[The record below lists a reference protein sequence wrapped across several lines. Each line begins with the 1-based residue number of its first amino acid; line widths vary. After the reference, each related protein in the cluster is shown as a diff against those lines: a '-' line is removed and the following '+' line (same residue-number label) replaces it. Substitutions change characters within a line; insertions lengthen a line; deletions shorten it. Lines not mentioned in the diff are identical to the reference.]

1 MSISMQ
7 DTIQPVSRH
16 ARPLREALE
25 PGEEGLL
32 TRIVIDRA
40 KCGDAAALRFVLGQL
55 YPRPRGRAIVLDL
68 PAEVRSGNVVAVF
81 DATLEAMTEGRI
93 TPEEARS
100 VTLVL
105 DGRLRVL
112 ETWERE
118 LNLERNERFA
128 SGGLIYPEKPVFRW
142 HPNDDKENER
152 PEPPGF
158 AAAWAKHEAGW
169 AEYEAKR
176 AEVQAKA
183 IPAGSRPA
191 GASPQAGE
199 GKSPANH
206 LHPQAAVPPA
216 DGAATGKGEAGDT
229 GDHLHSACISQENRR
244 RDPSGAALKR
254 KFVRGDEPAARW
266 CVGRRLPLPSGRGSR

>member
-100 VTLVL
+100 VILVL

-112 ETWERE
+112 AAWERE
-118 LNLERNERFA
+118 QRLMWRDRFVP
-128 SGGLIYPEKPVFRW
+128 GGLVLPEKPVFRW
-142 HPNDDKENER
+142 DGDADEDKDE
-152 PEPPGF
+152 PDPPGF
-158 AAAWAKHEAGW
+158 AAAWGRYQAMLADYERKCAEITAKG
-169 AEYEAKR
+169 
-176 AEVQAKA
+176 
-183 IPAGSRPA
+183 GT
-191 GASPQAGE
+191 
-199 GKSPANH
+199 PANH
-206 LHPQAAVPPA
+206 LHPQAPPP
-216 DGAATGKGEAGDT
+216 GEGEAGRAQRAVPGAAD
-229 GDHLHSACISQENRR
+229 LHSACIRPDDKRQRAT
-244 RDPSGAALKR
+244 GAALR
-254 KFVRGDEPAARW
+254 REFVAVMSGLPDAAFEDA
-266 CVGRRLPLPSGRGSR
+266 VLPSPRGAEDGRPASDGASPPASL

>member
-7 DTIQPVSRH
+7 DTIQPVSHHPRS
-16 ARPLREALE
+16 LREALE
-25 PGEEGLL
+25 PGEENLL

-93 TPEEARS
+93 TPEEARA

-105 DGRLRVL
+105 DGRLRLL

-118 LNLERNERFA
+118 LNLERDERFA
-128 SGGLIYPEKPVFRW
+128 SGGLIYPKAPVFRW
-142 HPNDDKENER
+142 REDDDK

-158 AAAWAKHEAGW
+158 TAAWAKYEAEW

-176 AEVQAKA
+176 AEVQAQA
-183 IPAGSRPA
+183 TPSGRRRADP
-191 GASPQAGE
+191 PQRAGE
-199 GKSPANH
+199 GEAPANH
-206 LHPQAAVPPA
+206 LHLQAAVSPA
-216 DGAATGKGEAGDT
+216 DGVATGKGET
-229 GDHLHSACISQENRR
+229 GAAVDHLHSACISQEEPWP
-244 RDPSGAALKR
+244 DLTGAAFLSP
-254 KFVRGDEPAARW
+254 RGEDGGKGAASQPRTA
-266 CVGRRLPLPSGRGSR
+266 S